1 MANVSIKFN
10 GKEFLLSCEDGQEEH
25 LEELLIQINKKF
37 NNLKNDLGNLGENK
51 LLLITAVKVMDEYYE
66 TKKKVEEKKEELKNL
81 SNKFK
86 ELKSLIYEY
95 RDNKEQEILQLN
107 NDHNKLKDEIE
118 INQKNYEKLIDEAAD
133 EISNFVE
140 KANLEN
146 LSQYIPVNKSEI
158 RKKILK
164 IRKQKSAKSLNINF
178 DHLLKILKKN
188 INIGKVIGGY
198 YPYNHEIDAIEI
210 LKNLEKQNYKIS
222 LPKIKK
228 NSQMDFFCWSSQ
240 DPLQINEYGIPEP
253 TSDKM
258 LAPNILLVPLVA
270 FDKNYNRI
278 GYGGGFY
285 DRYIKRIKKIKKI
298 ITIGLA
304 YSFQRIDQIP
314 VDKYD
319 VKLDFIVT
327 NKKIR

>member
-10 GKEFLLSCEDGQEEH
+10 GKEFLLSCEDGQEEQ
-25 LEELLIQINKKF
+25 LEELLIQINQKF

-66 TKKKVEEKKEELKNL
+66 TKKKVELKKDELKNL

-146 LSQYIPVNKSEI
+146 LS
-158 RKKILK
+158 
-164 IRKQKSAKSLNINF
+164 
-178 DHLLKILKKN
+178 
-188 INIGKVIGGY
+188 
-198 YPYNHEIDAIEI
+198 
-210 LKNLEKQNYKIS
+210 
-222 LPKIKK
+222 
-228 NSQMDFFCWSSQ
+228 
-240 DPLQINEYGIPEP
+240 
-253 TSDKM
+253 
-258 LAPNILLVPLVA
+258 
-270 FDKNYNRI
+270 
-278 GYGGGFY
+278 
-285 DRYIKRIKKIKKI
+285 
-298 ITIGLA
+298 
-304 YSFQRIDQIP
+304 
-314 VDKYD
+314 
-319 VKLDFIVT
+319 
-327 NKKIR
+327 